1 MKKMGLN
8 KDYITQLTRN
18 LAKVERQHLISL
30 NEIKSRMNMMEKSLK
45 NNFKADSETLKLEEI
60 LQIKMAYMMLYIAYK
75 EKYLEINADED
86 RLFEKQEI
94 IELAHNIEQQ
104 SKKEYVKQKE
114 ERELNPRKYN
124 EYKDLKVPVRSTI
137 QEVNDQYEKMLSWWN
152 SELTNQI
159 ENNKIT
165 KEYVIKNKT

>member
-1 MKKMGLN
+1 MKKIGLN

-18 LAKVERQHLISL
+18 LAKIERQHLISL
-30 NEIKSRMNMMEKSLK
+30 NEIKSRMNTMEKSLK

-75 EKYLEINADED
+75 EKYPETNADED

-104 SKKEYVKQKE
+104 SKKEYVKQTDAANKLCVSKVSAHNAL
-114 ERELNPRKYN
+114 ERLC
-124 EYKDLKVPVRSTI
+124 LKGFI
-137 QEVNDQYEKMLSWWN
+137 LKNQESFKLQVILLHYD
-152 SELTNQI
+152 I
-159 ENNKIT
+159 HKI
-165 KEYVIKNKT
+165 ICL

>member
-60 LQIKMAYMMLYIAYK
+60 LQIKMAYMMLYIAY
-75 EKYLEINADED
+75 
-86 RLFEKQEI
+86 
-94 IELAHNIEQQ
+94 
-104 SKKEYVKQKE
+104 
-114 ERELNPRKYN
+114 
-124 EYKDLKVPVRSTI
+124 
-137 QEVNDQYEKMLSWWN
+137 
-152 SELTNQI
+152 
-159 ENNKIT
+159 NKCR
-165 KEYVIKNKT
+165 

>member
-1 MKKMGLN
+1 MKKIGLN

-18 LAKVERQHLISL
+18 LAKIERQHLISL
-30 NEIKSRMNMMEKSLK
+30 NEIKSRMNTMEKSLK

-75 EKYLEINADED
+75 EKYPETNADED

-124 EYKDLKVPVRSTI
+124 EYKDLKVPVRSPI
-137 QEVNDQYEKMLSWWN
+137 QEVNDQYEKMISWWN
-152 SELTNQI
+152 SELTYLI
-159 ENNKIT
+159 LINKIT
-165 KEYVIKNKT
+165 

>member
-60 LQIKMAYMMLYIAYK
+60 LQI
-75 EKYLEINADED
+75 
-86 RLFEKQEI
+86 
-94 IELAHNIEQQ
+94 
-104 SKKEYVKQKE
+104 
-114 ERELNPRKYN
+114 
-124 EYKDLKVPVRSTI
+124 
-137 QEVNDQYEKMLSWWN
+137 
-152 SELTNQI
+152 
-159 ENNKIT
+159 
-165 KEYVIKNKT
+165 

>member
-8 KDYITQLTRN
+8 KDYITQLTRY

-75 EKYLEINADED
+75 EKYLETNADED

-104 SKKEYVKQKE
+104 SKKEYVKQKA
-114 ERELNPRKYN
+114 ERE
-124 EYKDLKVPVRSTI
+124 
-137 QEVNDQYEKMLSWWN
+137 
-152 SELTNQI
+152 
-159 ENNKIT
+159 
-165 KEYVIKNKT
+165 VIKHQVT

>member
-60 LQIKMAYMMLYIAYK
+60 LQIKI
-75 EKYLEINADED
+75 
-86 RLFEKQEI
+86 
-94 IELAHNIEQQ
+94 
-104 SKKEYVKQKE
+104 
-114 ERELNPRKYN
+114 
-124 EYKDLKVPVRSTI
+124 
-137 QEVNDQYEKMLSWWN
+137 
-152 SELTNQI
+152 
-159 ENNKIT
+159 
-165 KEYVIKNKT
+165 